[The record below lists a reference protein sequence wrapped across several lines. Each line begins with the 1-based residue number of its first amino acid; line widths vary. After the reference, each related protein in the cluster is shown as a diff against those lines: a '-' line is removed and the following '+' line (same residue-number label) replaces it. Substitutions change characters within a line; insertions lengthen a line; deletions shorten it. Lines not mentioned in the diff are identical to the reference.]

1 MVAHQKSP
9 SPHSN
14 TTPSSK
20 LTLPHSA
27 YKKHEGKLL
36 GVFTIAI
43 YGATLGVV
51 VETVLNADYSAVR
64 QRKPGATTVSPG
76 PTIQGFDVST
86 ITIITKH
93 LSMPL
98 ECSNTDYLR
107 SFLR

>member
-1 MVAHQKSP
+1 M
-9 SPHSN
+9 
-14 TTPSSK
+14 

-36 GVFTIAI
+36 GLFTIAI
-43 YGATLGVV
+43 HGATVGVV

-86 ITIITKH
+86 ITIIRKH

-98 ECSNTDYLR
+98 KCSKY
-107 SFLR
+107 